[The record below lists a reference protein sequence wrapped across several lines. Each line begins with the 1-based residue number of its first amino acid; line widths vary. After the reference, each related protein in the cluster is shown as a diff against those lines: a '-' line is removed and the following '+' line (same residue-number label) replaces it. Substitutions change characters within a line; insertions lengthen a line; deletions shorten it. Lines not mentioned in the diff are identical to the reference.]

1 MLRLLLFFILLLSII
16 GESTAW
22 ARQNADVA
30 QSLSVK
36 SGYTWKTGS
45 VLKSGKWIKIK
56 TKDKGFYKIT
66 YDQIKQWGFANPDQ
80 VSMYGNGGYMF
91 PVFNKDTRF
100 DDLDPYPVLKGKDSA
115 GKDCLFFYSTGNI
128 RVNEDSKTGV
138 LSHKQNYYATETYFF
153 LSDQGSVK
161 TIVKSAEITETAGR
175 TVDAFTNYAFY
186 EKEARNLIASG
197 SQWFGEEFNAGQL
210 QTFNLTLDNPD
221 LTKPVQ
227 FWVAAA
233 ARSSAS
239 SSMNVNVNGKSLADI
254 SFPAL
259 DVTDPTGYFANEQI
273 TAISGLVSSN
283 ALQIKLGYSASNNS
297 SNAWLD
303 YISVNYQSSLKMIGD
318 VYSFRGKGASG
329 TITTSEFVLNGV
341 SAATRIVDVTDINNA
356 VEMPATYSSGQ
367 LRFKSKS
374 AETREYVALNL
385 TGSIPVPEFVETIDN
400 QNLHG
405 DDLAEMII
413 VANKKLLTSANE
425 LAEFHRTND
434 GMSVK
439 VLTPDVIYNEFS
451 GGLPDPTGLRNYFR
465 MCYNKGQQ
473 TGANT
478 LKYVLLMGDG
488 SYDNRNILLKNH
500 NLLPTYQSENS
511 LSPTESFVTDD
522 FYGFL
527 DENEGDSQGIL
538 DLGIGRISAG
548 SAEEAGYVVNKIKH
562 YYQQESL
569 GNWRNVVT
577 FIADDED
584 YNTHMN
590 QAETLASLVNK
601 TYPGFFTDKIYL
613 DAFKQV
619 STSGGEKYPDVSA
632 AITNRVKQGTLVMNY
647 TGHANE
653 KYLADENVLDISAIN
668 SWSNYSRLPIFVTAT
683 CEFSRFDADDTSAG
697 EYILF
702 NPNGGGVGLF
712 STTRLVYSGANF
724 VLNNEFFKYIFA
736 KDSQG
741 KNLRLG
747 DVMRKAKADANT
759 GINQLNFSL
768 LADPAMRL
776 ANPEYQV
783 KTTSIDG
790 KDATTQTDTISTLS
804 VVTVKGYIADH
815 NGAKLTTFN
824 GEIIPVVY
832 DKAQQVETL
841 GNGGLTPM
849 SYNVQNNVIYKGLAS
864 VKNGEFEFSFFVPKD
879 ISYKLGKG
887 KILYYAYN
895 ETEDAQGYFDQF
907 YIGGSSNTSISDSK
921 GPTVEP
927 FLNSE
932 SFKDGDQVSASSVLI
947 ANITDETGIN
957 TSGTG
962 IGHDITAVLDDD
974 YSNIMVLND
983 YFQADKDKYTS
994 GKIVFPLTNLAEGE
1008 HVIRL
1013 KVWDVLNNSTE
1024 VEVRFVVKDDFRI
1037 ENVSCYPNP
1046 MWGQT
1051 KFIFTH
1057 NQPDESFD
1065 VTLDVYQ
1072 ISGAQVDSYQARVGS
1087 SGTQSLPFEWIP
1099 ADHLVKMK
1107 PGVYVYRLTI
1117 TTDDKKTTTGSGRLV
1132 FVYR

>member
-1 MLRLLLFFILLLSII
+1 MLRFLLCFIFLFVVGNELFA
-16 GESTAW
+16 GEKQVVNIDQW
-22 ARQNADVA
+22 
-30 QSLSVK
+30 QSVISNYSWK
-36 SGYTWKTGS
+36 SAS
-45 VLKSGKWIKIK
+45 VLKTGKWIKIK

-80 VSMYGNGGYMF
+80 VSMYGTGGYML

-100 DDLDPYPVLKGKDSA
+100 DDLESYPVLKGKDSA

-128 RVNEDSKTGV
+128 SVTEDAKTGV

-161 TIVKSAEITETAGR
+161 TIGKSAEITETAGR
-175 TVDAFTNYAFY
+175 TVNAFSNYAYY
-186 EKEARNLIASG
+186 EKEARNLISSG

-221 LTKPVQ
+221 LSKSVL
-227 FWVAAA
+227 FLVAAA

-254 SFPAL
+254 SFLAL

-273 TAISGLVSSN
+273 STASGLISSN
-283 ALQIKLGYSASNNS
+283 ALQIKLGYSATNNS

-329 TITTSEFVLNGV
+329 TTTSSEFVLNGA
-341 SAATRIVDVTDINNA
+341 SAATKIIDVTDINNS
-356 VEMPATYSSGQ
+356 VEMPATYNNGQ
-367 LRFKSKS
+367 LSFKSKS

-385 TGSIPVPEFVETIDN
+385 TGSIPAAEFVEAVDN

-405 DDLAEMII
+405 EDLSQMII
-413 VANKKLLTSANE
+413 VANKKLLVSANE
-425 LAEFHRTND
+425 LAEFHRIKD
-434 GMSVK
+434 GMSVL
-439 VLTPDVIYNEFS
+439 VLTPEVIYNEFS
-451 GGLPDPTGLRNYFR
+451 GGLPDPAGLRNYFR
-465 MCYNKGQQ
+465 MCYDKGRQ

-488 SYDNRNILLKNH
+488 SYDNRNIMQKSH
-500 NLLPTYQSENS
+500 NLIPTYQSEIS

-548 SAEEAGYVVNKIKH
+548 NADDAGYVIDKIKH
-562 YYQQESL
+562 YYEKESL

-577 FIADDED
+577 FIGDDED
-584 YNTHMN
+584 YTTHMT
-590 QAETLASLVNK
+590 QAESLATLVNK

-613 DAFKQV
+613 DAYKQI

-632 AITNRVKQGTLVMNY
+632 AISNRVKQGTLVMNY

-653 KYLADENVLDISAIN
+653 KYLADENVLDISTIN

-683 CEFSRFDADDTSAG
+683 CEFSRFDSDDTSAG

-702 NPNGGGVGLF
+702 NPKGGGVGLF

-724 VLNNEFFKYIFA
+724 VLNTAFFKHIFE
-736 KDSQG
+736 KDEQG

-759 GINQLNFSL
+759 GINQLNFTL

-783 KTTSIDG
+783 KTVSIDG
-790 KDATTQTDTISTLS
+790 KDVVTQTDTIRTLS
-804 VVTVKGYIADH
+804 VVTVKGYIADI

-841 GNGGLTPM
+841 GNGGQTPM

-895 ETEDAQGYFDQF
+895 ETADAQGYFDQF
-907 YIGGSSNTSISDSK
+907 YIGGASNNTISDTK
-921 GPTVEP
+921 GPDVEL

-947 ANITDETGIN
+947 ANISDDTGIN

-962 IGHDITAVLDDD
+962 IGHDITAILDDD

-983 YFQADKDKYTS
+983 YFQADKDLYTS
-994 GKIVFPLTNLAEGE
+994 GTIVFPLTDLAEGE
-1008 HVIRL
+1008 HVLRL

-1046 MWGQT
+1046 MQGQT

-1072 ISGAQVDSYQARVGS
+1072 SSGAQVDSYQVRVGS
-1087 SGTQSLPFEWIP
+1087 AGTKSLPFEWIP

-1107 PGVYVYRLTI
+1107 PGVYVYRLTV